1 MQADSSPPSGSITIA
16 GVASAKGLVDLSE
29 IRNTTDL
36 LVDRLR
42 DAPDHIAFEVRPE
55 NGVLAGAWEQVSTSN
70 FMSEVRGVAR
80 GLIASGI
87 GAGDHVLIMAPTQ
100 YLWAVADFASM
111 FAGAIVV
118 PSYDT
123 ATDAQLDAILRDV
136 SPVAAFAGDGATH
149 QRIMAAAERTGQE
162 IRVWVF
168 GATHLS
174 ASEHALPPSMDDL
187 QSLAPHVSEQT
198 LEDRRRS
205 ASLDDIATIVY
216 TSGTTGTPKGA
227 QITHRNLVG
236 QVLNTAAA
244 YGEVVK
250 DTGNTVLFLPLTH
263 VLGRALQLI
272 CVAKGMRV
280 AHLSDPKEVVQAL
293 TVLKPT
299 FLVVVPRVLEK
310 IQAAAESAART
321 KKIEPLWRRAVETA
335 ERWGAH
341 LERVDAGVEQRV
353 PVSLRAQHAVF
364 ERVFYRRLRAV
375 MGNRIDY
382 LLSGAATLQPSLAR
396 FFRGLGVP
404 VIEGYG
410 LTETT
415 APLAGGRPGSLRSG
429 TVGTPLP
436 GNIVAISSEGEVL
449 ARGVGIFA
457 GYRRPEHNEGAFLD
471 GYFRTGDLG
480 SLDEDGTLTLMGRAK
495 NVIVTSTG
503 RTISPETWEQTA
515 ETHPLVAHAVLVGND
530 RPYLVGVLVLDP
542 QALLAR
548 GHEHEPNTQSPL
560 PASGVQL
567 CHDESILKEVSAAV
581 QQANEQVVP
590 SERVQRWKAVLI
602 SPANEQN
609 FVTPTMKLKRAPL
622 LDALDPVVTELF
634 H

>member
-1 MQADSSPPSGSITIA
+1 MQVESSPPSGSITIV
-16 GVASAKGLVDLSE
+16 GVTSAEALVDLST

-36 LVDRLR
+36 LLDRLR
-42 DAPDHIAFEVRPE
+42 AAPDHIAFEVRPE
-55 NGVLAGAWEQVSTSN
+55 NGMLAGAWEQVSTSD
-70 FMSEVRGVAR
+70 FMSEVREVAR
-80 GLIASGI
+80 GLIANGI
-87 GAGDHVLIMAPTQ
+87 RAGDHVLIMAPTQ

-118 PSYDT
+118 PAYHT
-123 ATDAQLDAILRDV
+123 ATEAQLDAILRDV
-136 SPVAAFAGDGATH
+136 SPVAAFTGDDATR
-149 QRIMAAAERTGQE
+149 QRLMAAAERTGQDL
-162 IRVWVF
+162 RAWVF
-168 GATHLS
+168 GATPLS
-174 ASEHALPPSMDDL
+174 TQEHALPPSMDDL
-187 QSLAPHVSEQT
+187 KSLAPHVSEQT

-205 ASLDDIATIVY
+205 ASLDDVATIVY
-216 TSGTTGTPKGA
+216 TSGTTGIPKGA

-272 CVAKGMRV
+272 CVAKGMRI
-280 AHLSDPKEVVQAL
+280 AHLSEPKEVVQAL
-293 TVLKPT
+293 AILRPT

-310 IQAAAESAART
+310 IQAAAAAAARE
-321 KKIEPLWRRAVETA
+321 KRIEPLWRLAVSTA

-341 LERVDAGVEQRV
+341 HERADAGVEQRA
-353 PVSLRAQHAVF
+353 PLSLRITHAVF
-364 ERVFYRRLRAV
+364 DRVFYRRLRAV
-375 MGNRIDY
+375 MGNRIEY

-503 RTISPETWEQTA
+503 RTISPEAWEQTA
-515 ETHPLVAHAVLVGND
+515 ETHPLVAHAVLAGTD
-530 RPYLVGVLVLDP
+530 RPYLVGVLVLDAE
-542 QALLAR
+542 ALLAR
-548 GHEHEPNTQSPL
+548 GHTHEPDTQNPL
-560 PASGVQL
+560 AASGVQL

-581 QQANEQVVP
+581 QQANEQVIQM
-590 SERVQRWKAVLI
+590 ERVQRWKAVLI
-602 SPANEQN
+602 SPTAEAS
-609 FVTPTMKLKRAPL
+609 FITPTMKLKRAPL
-622 LDALDPVVTELF
+622 LDALAPVLTELY

>member
-1 MQADSSPPSGSITIA
+1 MQVDSSPPSGSITIVD
-16 GVASAKGLVDLSE
+16 VASTEARVDLSA

-36 LVDRLR
+36 LLDRLR
-42 DAPDHIAFEVRPE
+42 TAPDHIAFEVRPE
-55 NGVLAGAWEQVSTSN
+55 NGMLAGAWEQVSTSN
-70 FMSEVRGVAR
+70 FMSEVREVAR

-118 PSYDT
+118 PAYDT
-123 ATDAQLDAILRDV
+123 ATEAQLDAILRDV
-136 SPVAAFAGDGATH
+136 SPVAAFTGDDATL

-162 IRVWVF
+162 LRAWVF
-168 GATHLS
+168 GATSLS
-174 ASEHALPPSMDDL
+174 AHEHALPRSMNDL
-187 QSLAPHVSEQT
+187 KSLAAHVSEQT

-205 ASLDDIATIVY
+205 ASLDDVATIVY
-216 TSGTTGTPKGA
+216 TSGTTGIPKGA

-263 VLGRALQLI
+263 VLGRTLQLI
-272 CVAKGMRV
+272 CIAKGMRI
-280 AHLSDPKEVVQAL
+280 AHLSEPKEVVQAL
-293 TVLKPT
+293 AILRPT

-310 IQAAAESAART
+310 IQSAAAGAARE
-321 KKIEPLWRRAVETA
+321 KRIEPLWRFAVATA

-341 LERVDAGVEQRV
+341 LERTDAGVEQRV
-353 PVSLRAQHAVF
+353 PISLRAQHAVF
-364 ERVFYRRLRAV
+364 DRVFYRRLRAV
-375 MGNRIDY
+375 MGNRIEY

-480 SLDEDGTLTLMGRAK
+480 SLDEDGTLTLMGRVK

-503 RTISPETWEQTA
+503 RTISPEAWEQTA

-530 RPYLVGVLVLDP
+530 RPFLVGVLVLDAE
-542 QALLAR
+542 ALLAR
-548 GHEHEPNTQSPL
+548 GHTHESGDRNSL
-560 PASGVQL
+560 AASGVQL
-567 CHDESILKEVSAAV
+567 CHHDSILKEVSVAV
-581 QQANEQVVP
+581 QRANEQVVT
-590 SERVQRWKAVLI
+590 SERVQHWKAVLI
-602 SPANEQN
+602 SPAKEQN

-622 LDALDPVVTELF
+622 LDALDPVVTELY